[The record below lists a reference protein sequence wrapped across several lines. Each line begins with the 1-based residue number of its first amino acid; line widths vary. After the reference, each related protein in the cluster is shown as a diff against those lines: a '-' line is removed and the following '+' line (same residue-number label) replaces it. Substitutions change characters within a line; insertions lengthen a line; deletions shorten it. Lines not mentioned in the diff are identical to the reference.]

1 MNKEEELILVVPKKC
16 FDNCGAFQGFNP
28 EGEKYLKELIDTQ
41 SAYFTKRGPAEKD
54 PSMKQIIPYCIVMQ
68 NGNILV
74 YKRGKTGG
82 EDRLKSLYSC
92 GIGGHINPIDSS
104 EETVPFNRTSLKR
117 ALQREITEEILIPK
131 NNPSKTINTATNGGI
146 NSELD
151 YVKFTT
157 AGLINDDSNSVGQ
170 VHLGLVEIAQ
180 IPEGPVAALEE
191 AISDLKFISPNEL
204 IEKRENLES
213 WSQIVADNLHQI
225 LNKI

>member
-16 FDNCGAFQGFNP
+16 FDDCGTFQGFNP
-28 EGEKYLKELIDTQ
+28 EGEKYIKALIDTQ

-68 NGNILV
+68 GGKILV

-104 EETVPFNRTSLKR
+104 GETAPFNRISLKK
-117 ALQREITEEILIPK
+117 ALEREITEEILIQN
-131 NNPSKTINTATNGGI
+131 NNPNKTKEQTYGGA
-146 NSELD
+146 NLD
-151 YVKFTT
+151 YVQFTT

-180 IPEGPVAALEE
+180 IPEGTVTALEE
-191 AISDLKFISPNEL
+191 AISELQFISPNEL
-204 IEKRENLES
+204 IEKREDLES

-225 LNKI
+225 LDKIQ